1 MKEGVLKYE
10 PKFGFYTRDQLREIA
25 AKADLA
31 IHCAIIEVEGLS
43 IMEAMQQAVVPVI
56 AEGSRTGTSQ
66 FALVEQSRF
75 PERDPKALADRIDYW
90 LSHPEERWQMGF
102 RYAESMKDYDIAK
115 SAQGLIEI
123 FEKACKE
130 REASMN

>member
-1 MKEGVLKYE
+1 
-10 PKFGFYTRDQLREIA
+10 
-25 AKADLA
+25 
-31 IHCAIIEVEGLS
+31 
-43 IMEAMQQAVVPVI
+43 MEAMQQAVVPVI